1 MPIGKVMSK
10 IAVAALIAELL
21 ISPSALAFDIQ
32 GEARVAMV
40 EPTYMPGYVTFQL
53 DTDIGPCKAYTW
65 LYWYAKGPDQT
76 SQNANVAAA
85 YSTFLTA
92 VSTGMT
98 VKLYGNSGNCSFD
111 FLNLKCP

>member
-1 MPIGKVMSK
+1 MIADKITAR
-10 IAVAALIAELL
+10 IAVVALVAELL
-21 ISPSALAFDIQ
+21 ISPTALAFDIQ
-32 GEARVAMV
+32 GEAKVVVV

-65 LYWYAKGPDQT
+65 LYWYARGPDQA

-98 VKLYGNSGNCSFD
+98 VKLYGNSSNCSFD
-111 FLNLKCP
+111 FLNLKRP